1 MMLRTATTSTHT
13 ANNDNND
20 IIASDPFRLLDLPT
34 EIWLDVVSCVD
45 KETASSL
52 TVTCTKLTKPAQK
65 VLWRDISPRI
75 SEADLKQARDM
86 LPDWFDSRLIGR
98 QITKLWE
105 DFDDAL
111 QKQPVHAEYIQTLK
125 YSIDTDSKGIA
136 TGILRRLNGVQE
148 ITDETLH
155 TTDGPTLKVLTE
167 CGQLNSLKKLDLGWI
182 EGTPDKLFRVREN
195 FSNLVQLRTYLAA
208 PDNSPATSQVCP
220 KMLHLASLTFNG
232 GDWPKATADLVARAP
247 QLHHLDLRN
256 SAPNFTNRPA
266 ALDVVSW
273 SETIRTMD
281 LGEISWDFITDEGRL
296 GTDCLPALDEV
307 TRSRRVSA
315 PLWNNC

>member
-1 MMLRTATTSTHT
+1 MPQSATTSTHT
-13 ANNDNND
+13 AYKHNND
-20 IIASDPFRLLDLPT
+20 IIASAPFRLLDLPT
-34 EIWLDVVSCVD
+34 EIWLDVVSGID
-45 KETASSL
+45 KKTASSL
-52 TVTCTKLTKPAQK
+52 TMTCTRLTEPAQK
-65 VLWRDISPRI
+65 VLWRDVSLFI
-75 SEADLKQARDM
+75 SEADLKEARKM
-86 LPDWFDSRLIGR
+86 LPDWSESRRIGR

-105 DFDDAL
+105 DLDDAL
-111 QKQPVHAEYIQTLK
+111 QRQPVHAEYIQTLK
-125 YSIDTDSKGIA
+125 YSIDTDSRGIA
-136 TGILRRLNGVQE
+136 TGILCRLNDVQE

-155 TTDGPTLKVLTE
+155 TTDVPTLKVLTE
-167 CGQLNSLKKLDLGWI
+167 CGQLHSLKKLDLGYI
-182 EGTPDKLFRVREN
+182 EGTPDQLFRVLEN
-195 FSNLVQLRTYLAA
+195 FPNLVQLCTYLAA

-220 KMLHLASLTFNG
+220 KMLHLASLTFNA
-232 GDWPKATADLVARAP
+232 GDWPQATADLVAKAP

-256 SAPNFTNRPA
+256 SAPNYTNRPA

-281 LGEISWDFITDEGRL
+281 LGQISWDFITDEGRL